1 MPTTTLT
8 DVIEEECQD
17 AEFKQHFQREL
28 LINEIAKLILQ
39 LRQRATLTQKELAY
53 KAKTTQ
59 PVIARLEKGSDSR
72 VPSLELLTRIAT
84 AANAKLKLVNESP
97 CQFLLNPHC
106 GAPVCPPPGST
117 PPCVWPLRL
126 MPSAMTSP
134 FLTRRLPST
143 SAPLPPLTVIPPW
156 PVIACVTC
164 KAPPMLTGP
173 LCFHCDARLCR
184 VPLTSRCTSLFAW
197 MYKSWV
203 ARNST
208 VPSLRTFS
216 CAPFRCTSQ
225 NSPDGHGKGRST
237 AL

>member
-84 AANAKLKLVNESP
+84 AANAKLKLVIESP
-97 CQFLLNPHC
+97 CH
-106 GAPVCPPPGST
+106 S
-117 PPCVWPLRL
+117 
-126 MPSAMTSP
+126 
-134 FLTRRLPST
+134 
-143 SAPLPPLTVIPPW
+143 
-156 PVIACVTC
+156 
-164 KAPPMLTGP
+164 
-173 LCFHCDARLCR
+173 
-184 VPLTSRCTSLFAW
+184 
-197 MYKSWV
+197 
-203 ARNST
+203 
-208 VPSLRTFS
+208 
-216 CAPFRCTSQ
+216 
-225 NSPDGHGKGRST
+225 
-237 AL
+237 